1 MTARSTLKTV
11 PSALYLTESDE
22 ANALLAR
29 EPLALLIGFAL
40 DQQVTVPTAF
50 AGPLKLEERIGGLD
64 AKRIAS
70 MDPAELEAAFRE
82 RPAIHRFPGSMARRV
97 QDLCAVVADEY
108 DGKAERVWTEAS
120 DAADLRKRIGALPGF
135 GAMKITGLGSV
146 LALRF
151 GVEAAQEL
159 VPDHPCLGAVDS
171 PEALAEYQ
179 AAKRA
184 HKAELR
190 ACLGDRVTPDTE
202 GPIELETLTDGGQR
216 PADIARGVAGFLSQA
231 RTSLDIALYDVRFET
246 AAGALVLAAL
256 LAAVQRGVEVR
267 LLYNVAHPGPIPVP
281 PPPETAP
288 DAIEALPVAT
298 RGIAGIPDLMH
309 HKFVVRDAGAVWT
322 GSTNWT
328 DDSWSRQENVIVTVD
343 SHDVAYAYALAFG
356 QLWESGRVAHSGKVD
371 PRPEDVGSAQVRAW
385 FCPEH
390 GEALS
395 HRVAKQIGKARERV
409 RIASPVLTSGPI
421 LATLVEVVN
430 ERRCDVAGVVDD
442 TQVDQVFGQWR
453 TNGVSEWKV
462 PLLQRVIEGASFS
475 GKSSIPW
482 SPTSLHDFMHA
493 KVVVADDTS
502 FVGSFNFSR
511 SGERN
516 AENVLEIRDAAIA
529 DRLASF
535 VDEVRGRYPR
545 ATVPA

>member
-1 MTARSTLKTV
+1 M
-11 PSALYLTESDE
+11 
-22 ANALLAR
+22 
-29 EPLALLIGFAL
+29 
-40 DQQVTVPTAF
+40 
-50 AGPLKLEERIGGLD
+50 
-64 AKRIAS
+64 
-70 MDPAELEAAFRE
+70 
-82 RPAIHRFPGSMARRV
+82 
-97 QDLCAVVADEY
+97 
-108 DGKAERVWTEAS
+108 
-120 DAADLRKRIGALPGF
+120 
-135 GAMKITGLGSV
+135 
-146 LALRF
+146 
-151 GVEAAQEL
+151 
-159 VPDHPCLGAVDS
+159 
-171 PEALAEYQ
+171 
-179 AAKRA
+179 
-184 HKAELR
+184 
-190 ACLGDRVTPDTE
+190 
-202 GPIELETLTDGGQR
+202 
-216 PADIARGVAGFLSQA
+216 
-231 RTSLDIALYDVRFET
+231 
-246 AAGALVLAAL
+246 
-256 LAAVQRGVEVR
+256 R

-430 ERRCDVAGVVDD
+430 EKRCDVAGVVDD

-462 PLLQRVIEGASFS
+462 PLLQRVIEGAVLQRQVLDS
-475 GKSSIPW
+475 
-482 SPTSLHDFMHA
+482 
-493 KVVVADDTS
+493 VVADVAPRLHAREGRRRRRHVVRRELQLLALGRAERGERARDPRRRDRRPARLVRRRGSRALPACHRPCLSDRVVAMTIDDVLGAELATGRAVPTAETGEPYES
-502 FVGSFNFSR
+502 WHVISDDGRVELGIWEVTPGSFRGSCDGYYEQMHFVAGRGS
-511 SGERN
+511 
-516 AENVLEIRDAAIA
+516 ITDAAGRGHRDPA
-529 DRLASF
+529 GRRHALPGRL
-535 VDEVRGRYPR
+535 VGCLEVEE
-545 ATVPA
+545 TVRKTYAVVKTG